1 MTNANLRAVNVGKT
15 FGGIVAL
22 EGVSLEIGAGSVHA
36 LVGANGA
43 GKSTLIK
50 ILTGYFKEYAGQ
62 VEIDHQPVPVTSPS
76 DALQHGIEVVHQEVD
91 ATLVPGLSITEN
103 LLIEELAAAGSPLLL
118 NWRKLNAA
126 ALEALARVGLQLDVR
141 KPVEELSLH
150 QKQLLVIARA
160 LSRNVR
166 FLILDEPTASLSLPE
181 VATLFDVL
189 RQIKAR
195 GVGILYISH
204 RLGEVREIADVISVL
219 RNGRLAGNFPG
230 DVDTAQVIEAML
242 GAHTTE
248 LYPPRRAR
256 VPGEVILD
264 VNHLS
269 RRGAVKD
276 VSFSVR
282 RHEVLGIAGLVG
294 AGKTELLRLLFG
306 ADRADAGEI
315 RLDGKLL
322 RIRQPQ
328 DAVQNSIF
336 LLPEERRKQ
345 GLLIE
350 NPIRENITL
359 PFLNLHAVLGWV
371 LKRRELATTLRVSEQ
386 VGLAP
391 ALPEMPVKNLSGGNQ
406 QKVVIG
412 KWLGRTPRVMMFD
425 EATQGIDVKTKRDVY
440 DLALAL
446 SQTSG
451 VIYASSDID
460 EVVALADRVL
470 VMRDGRVVA
479 DLPAAQATR
488 QLVLEYATGAKE
500 QVNA

>member
-36 LVGANGA
+36 LVGTNGA

-62 VEIDHQPVPVTSPS
+62 VEIDHQPVPVSSPS

-204 RLGEVREIADVISVL
+204 RLGEVHEIADVISVL
-219 RNGRLAGNFPG
+219 RNGRLAGNFQG
-230 DVDTAQVIEAML
+230 DVDIAQVIEAML

-256 VPGEVILD
+256 APGEVILD
-264 VNHLS
+264 VNNLS

-315 RLDGKLL
+315 HLDGKLIC
-322 RIRQPQ
+322 IRQPQ

-371 LKRRELATTLRVSEQ
+371 LKRRDLATTLRVSEQ

-391 ALPEMPVKNLSGGNQ
+391 ALPEMLVKNLSGGNQ

-479 DLPAAQATR
+479 DLPAVLATR